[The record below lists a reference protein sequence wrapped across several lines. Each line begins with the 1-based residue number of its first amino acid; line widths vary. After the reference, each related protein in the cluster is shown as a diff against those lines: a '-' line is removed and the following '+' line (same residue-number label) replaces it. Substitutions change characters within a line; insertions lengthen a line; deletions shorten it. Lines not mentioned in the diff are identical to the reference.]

1 MSDTNLYSVFYTPC
15 RGAAGQMPE
24 EEKKPTKLKKPIKLS
39 DLNTPKIKGQFCIV
53 LIFQTIVESLIF

>member
-24 EEKKPTKLKKPIKLS
+24 EEKKNTKLKKPIKLS
-39 DLNTPKIKGQFCIV
+39 DLNIPKIKFCIV